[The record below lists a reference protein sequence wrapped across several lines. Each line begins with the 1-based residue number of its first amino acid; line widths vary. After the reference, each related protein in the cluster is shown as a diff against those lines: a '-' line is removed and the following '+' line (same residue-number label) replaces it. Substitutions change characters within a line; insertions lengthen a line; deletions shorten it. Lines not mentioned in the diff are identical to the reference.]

1 MIADAFSPDD
11 VIAMIGAGRI
21 KDVPTIAAPGH
32 LRLLGRLQTA
42 RLTRSLAQ
50 ADKCLLCGTKRRL
63 QPQRSMAAFDLQQ
76 MPRKAPKSDN
86 RCWLQFPQMLAFAD

>member
-50 ADKCLLCGTKRRL
+50 ADKCLLCGTKPSFTRNRPTGAFGPKPPSATVIVAAMQL
-63 QPQRSMAAFDLQQ
+63 PRSG
-76 MPRKAPKSDN
+76 R
-86 RCWLQFPQMLAFAD
+86 